1 MRSRLDEQSL
11 AAWQSEAKAHKR
23 GPIHASNLENPMEAA
38 VQLDPDKERQALAQ
52 ALIDASQGVL
62 VEVRSDVRSATALQ
76 SRLGVNLDV
85 TVTVW
90 NRGDVTLRIHN
101 ADAPTALRIATL
113 LGEVLG

>member
-11 AAWQSEAKAHKR
+11 AAWHSEAKAHKR

-38 VQLDPDKERQALAQ
+38 VKLDPNQERAALTQ
-52 ALIDASQGVL
+52 ALIDASKGVL
-62 VEVRSDVRSATALQ
+62 VEVRADVTSAKALQ
-76 SRLGVNLDV
+76 SRLGLNLDV

-90 NRGDVTLRIHN
+90 DRGDVTLRIHN
-101 ADAPTALRIATL
+101 ADAPTALRLATL